1 MFYDTEKNDHGLPF
15 NPFKSC
21 VVPRPIGWITSI
33 DKMGNINL
41 APYSYFNI
49 VSDVPPMIMFSTTNS
64 HHRDGVKDT
73 LKNIEET
80 KEFVVNIAT
89 WNLREAVNLTSAD
102 FDREINEIE
111 KAGLLTLPS
120 IYVKAPRING
130 SPIHLE
136 CIYYQSIQLPVKD
149 KKYTNRLV
157 IAKVIGIHI
166 DDKILTD
173 GKIDIAKFKPIAR
186 LGYMEYAVID
196 KVFSMERPYI
206 NSKPIK

>member
-21 VVPRPIGWITSI
+21 VVPRPIGWITSV
-33 DKMGNINL
+33 DKMGNVNL

-64 HHRDGVKDT
+64 HHQGGAKDT

-80 KEFVVNIAT
+80 KEFVVNMAT
-89 WNLREAVNLTSAD
+89 WDLREEVNLTSAD
-102 FDREINEIE
+102 FDRDINEIE
-111 KAGLLTLPS
+111 KAGLLMLPS
-120 IYVKAPRING
+120 TYVKVPRING
-130 SPIHLE
+130 SPIHFE
-136 CIYYQSIQLPVKD
+136 CIYHQSIQLPVKD
-149 KKYTNRLV
+149 DKYINRLI
-157 IAKVIGIHI
+157 IAKVIGVHI
-166 DDKILTD
+166 DDNIITD
-173 GKIDIAKFKPIAR
+173 GKIDVTKFKPIAR

-196 KVFSMERPYI
+196 KVFSMERPYV